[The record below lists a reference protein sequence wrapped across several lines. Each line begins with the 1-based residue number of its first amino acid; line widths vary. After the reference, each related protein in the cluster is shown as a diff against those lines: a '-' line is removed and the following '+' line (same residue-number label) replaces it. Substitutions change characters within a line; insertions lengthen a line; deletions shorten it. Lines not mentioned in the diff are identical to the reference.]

1 MDYFD
6 GLTLHQT
13 KNVWILRLHGFTVA
27 STVVQDI
34 SIDSLAH
41 YCQDANLVLKLII
54 KLKSAYNVDEQI
66 KSNIQQMFGIEPVEH
81 ASREAQHSERLEPWI
96 INWLFRCWLLCC
108 AGKKLQIAH
117 DFTEK
122 IAELYRKLEQAANR
136 LEQLRTNL
144 A

>member
-13 KNVWILRLHGFTVA
+13 KNVCILRRHGFTVA

-66 KSNIQQMFGIEPVEH
+66 KSNIQQMFGIEPVE
-81 ASREAQHSERLEPWI
+81 RLEPWI

-117 DFTEK
+117 DFTEQ
-122 IAELYRKLEQAANR
+122 IAELYRKIETAADR
-136 LEQLRTNL
+136 LKQLKTKV